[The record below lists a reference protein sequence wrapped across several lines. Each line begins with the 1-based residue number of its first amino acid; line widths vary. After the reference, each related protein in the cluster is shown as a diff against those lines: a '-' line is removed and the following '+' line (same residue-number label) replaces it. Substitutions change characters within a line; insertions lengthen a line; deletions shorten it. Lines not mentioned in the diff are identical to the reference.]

1 MGICATRSSDPQ
13 SIKSK
18 EIDDTIK
25 SQRKIQHNNVKM
37 LLLGPGESGKS
48 TVFKQMKIIQD
59 KGGGFS
65 HEECVAFRQVVHA
78 NCISQMKVLIT
89 SAMNFQIG
97 FSSKEVCDAA
107 ERLLMLYQQG
117 TIMSEEIARLIN
129 LLWRDNAIQT
139 IYEMRGKKYQ
149 LNDTADY
156 FFKNVERIAK
166 DDYIPTQEDI
176 LRARVRSTGIEEAQF
191 CFESLTLTVVDVGGQ
206 RAERR
211 KWIHCFNNVHVVLF
225 CAAIS
230 AYDQTLREDSSQN
243 RVTEAILLFDEVA
256 NSSHFSS
263 KAIILFLNKTD
274 LFEEKY
280 PKIPLTTC
288 FPDYTG
294 ETMEDGQKFIETRF
308 LEKVQNHKKTIF
320 VHFTCALSTQ
330 NIKFVINAIRKELLK
345 TDLGQIFVS
354 EVAL

>member
-1 MGICATRSSDPQ
+1 MGMCTGRSDPQ
-13 SIKSK
+13 SVRSK
-18 EIDDTIK
+18 QIDDTIK
-25 SQRKIQHNNVKM
+25 SQRQYQHNNVKM

-59 KGGGFS
+59 KGGGFTQ
-65 HEECVAFRQVVHA
+65 EECIAFKQVVHA

-89 SAMNFQIG
+89 TVMNFQVG

-107 ERLLMLYQQG
+107 ERLLQLYQQG
-117 TIMSEEIARLIN
+117 TTMSEEIAKIIQM
-129 LLWRDNAIQT
+129 LWQDNAIQT
-139 IYEMRGKKYQ
+139 VYEMRGKKFQ
-149 LNDTADY
+149 LNDTAEY
-156 FFKNVERIAK
+156 FFTNVERISK
-166 DDYIPTQEDI
+166 DDYIPTPEDI

-243 RVTEAILLFDEVA
+243 RVKEAILLFDEVS
-256 NSSHFSS
+256 NSSHFTS
-263 KAIILFLNKTD
+263 KAIILFLNKSD
-274 LFEEKY
+274 LFFEKY
-280 PKIPLTTC
+280 PKVPLTVC

-294 ETMEDGQKFIETRF
+294 SSIEEGQKFIEDRF
-308 LEKVQNHKKTIF
+308 LEKVQIKKTIF
-320 VHFTCALSTQ
+320 VHHTCALSTQ
-330 NIKFVINAIRKELLK
+330 NIRFVITAIRKELLR
-345 TDLGQIFVS
+345 TDLGQIFGS
-354 EVAL
+354 EMTL

>member
-1 MGICATRSSDPQ
+1 MGMCTGRSDPQ
-13 SIKSK
+13 SIRSK
-18 EIDDTIK
+18 QIDNNIK
-25 SQRKIQHNNVKM
+25 SQRQYQHNNVKM

-59 KGGGFS
+59 KGGGFTQ
-65 HEECVAFRQVVHA
+65 EECLAFRQVVHA

-89 SAMNFQIG
+89 TVMNFQMG
-97 FSSKEVCDAA
+97 FSSKEACDAA
-107 ERLLMLYQQG
+107 ERLLQLYQQG
-117 TIMSEEIARLIN
+117 TTMSEEIAKIIQM
-129 LLWRDNAIQT
+129 LWQDSAIQAV
-139 IYEMRGKKYQ
+139 YEMRGKKFQ

-156 FFKNVERIAK
+156 FFTNVERISK
-166 DDYIPTQEDI
+166 EDYIPTPEDI

-243 RVTEAILLFDEVA
+243 RVKEAILLFDEVS
-256 NSSHFSS
+256 NSSHFTS
-263 KAIILFLNKTD
+263 KAIILFLNKSD

-280 PKIPLTTC
+280 PKIPLTVC
-288 FPDYTG
+288 FPDYMG
-294 ETMEDGQKFIETRF
+294 SSIEEGQKFIEDRF
-308 LEKVQNHKKTIF
+308 LEKVQIKKTIF
-320 VHFTCALSTQ
+320 VHHTCALSTQ
-330 NIKFVINAIRKELLK
+330 NIRFVITAIRKELLL
-345 TDLGQIFVS
+345 TDLGQIFGS

>member
-1 MGICATRSSDPQ
+1 MGICTARSDPQ
-13 SIKSK
+13 SIRSK
-18 EIDDTIK
+18 EIDSAIK
-25 SQRKIQHNNVKM
+25 STRQYQHNNVKM

-65 HEECVAFRQVVHA
+65 HEECIAFRQVVHA

-89 SAMNFQIG
+89 TVMNFQMG
-97 FSSKEVCDAA
+97 FATKEACDAA
-107 ERLLMLYQQG
+107 ERLLQLYQQG
-117 TIMSEEIARLIN
+117 TIMSEEIARIIG

-139 IYEMRGKKYQ
+139 VYEMRGKKYQ

-156 FFKNVERIAK
+156 FFTHVERISK
-166 DDYIPTQEDI
+166 EDYIPTQEDI

-243 RVTEAILLFDEVA
+243 RVKEAILLFDEVA
-256 NSSHFSS
+256 NSTHFAS

-280 PKIPLTTC
+280 PKVPLTVC
-288 FPDYTG
+288 FPDYQGT
-294 ETMEDGQKFIETRF
+294 TIDDGQKFIEERF
-308 LEKVQNHKKTIF
+308 LEKVQNPKKTIF
-320 VHFTCALSTQ
+320 VHYTCALNTQ
-330 NIKFVINAIRKELLK
+330 NIRFVITAIRKELLK
-345 TDLGQIFVS
+345 TDLGQIFLS
-354 EVAL
+354 EMAL